1 MFAQDLEDPTVVGDV
16 VVVGYRRADKAAILD
31 FEDGAEAVGVDLVRA
46 EEPEVSL
53 PGVPGEGVA
62 QKLAQ
67 LAGRLVT
74 LRGGPLHFQ
83 RVAAEVGQIEVFED
97 PATVDVWVC

>member
-1 MFAQDLEDPTVVGDV
+1 VW
-16 VVVGYRRADKAAILD
+16 
-31 FEDGAEAVGVDLVRA
+31 A
-46 EEPEVSL
+46 EELEVSL

-74 LRGGPLHFQ
+74 LRGGLLDFQ
-83 RVAAEVGQIEVFED
+83 RVAAEVGQVEDFED
-97 PATVDVWVC
+97 PATVGVWPRAKAMVTVSGRAERTGEPSTRY